1 MGGWKSAYVNRWAS
15 EERMK
20 KKRDFL
26 KSVYVR
32 MQKLHNATREVR
44 NNYHLRGIAFRR
56 RQVLEWA
63 GNLWISVFLGLL
75 CLTSLRRK
83 ALWRNCV
90 FQCYNQYLRDAL
102 LACPATKRSLPQGQH
117 CCGTP
122 KEAFQ
127 APELC
132 LLIVCRMLL
141 FRPRNTSSAS
151 AQASVQVTTSYWW
164 NDDFNPELLLKLGFL
179 LPSFKIGSWFQCL
192 WSVWS

>member
-56 RQVLEWA
+56 RQVLAWA

-102 LACPATKRSLPQGQH
+102 LACPATKRSLTQRTALLWDTQRGLPSPWIMPADSVQN
-117 CCGTP
+117 
-122 KEAFQ
+122 ASFQ
-127 APELC
+127 AKEHKLC
-132 LLIVCRMLL
+132 LCSGVGPGDHFILVE
-141 FRPRNTSSAS
+141 
-151 AQASVQVTTSYWW
+151 W
-164 NDDFNPELLLKLGFL
+164 
-179 LPSFKIGSWFQCL
+179 WFQS
-192 WSVWS
+192 WVAIKIRFPVAFI